1 MKWFRQFN
9 LAFKAMQSAFTVHI
23 IQTGQHANFS
33 LISTFLSSQQ
43 YKNLTQNKTLQQ
55 PKFMNWEGGGC
66 FMPSHVF
73 SGLSFKTASRR
84 ENEEFGLLDQVD
96 HDQISRPSTY
106 RSECYILSVMVLKW
120 SGRVPPNGIVG
131 SPNSLVGSPNGLV
144 GCPNDLVGSPNGLV
158 GSQYIVW

>member
-1 MKWFRQFN
+1 MFYA
-9 LAFKAMQSAFTVHI
+9 L
-23 IQTGQHANFS
+23 
-33 LISTFLSSQQ
+33 
-43 YKNLTQNKTLQQ
+43 
-55 PKFMNWEGGGC
+55 PC
-66 FMPSHVF
+66 FF
-73 SGLSFKTASRR
+73 SGLSFKAASRR
-84 ENEEFGLLDQVD
+84 ENGEFGLLDQVD

-158 GSQYIVW
+158 GSPYIVW